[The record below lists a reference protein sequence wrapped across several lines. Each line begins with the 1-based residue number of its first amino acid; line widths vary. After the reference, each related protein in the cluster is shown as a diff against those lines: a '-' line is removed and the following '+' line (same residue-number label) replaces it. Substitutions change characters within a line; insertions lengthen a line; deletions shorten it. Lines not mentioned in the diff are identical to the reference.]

1 LPMLTPWMISM
12 SANLS
17 SEPSFSDVTV
27 PLTVNVEGIV
37 VVETDVVELLVVD
50 AAVVVVELVG
60 SEVFFVQA
68 AVAEAITN
76 VRTAMV
82 YRI

>member
-1 LPMLTPWMISM
+1 V
-12 SANLS
+12 
-17 SEPSFSDVTV
+17 D
-27 PLTVNVEGIV
+27 
-37 VVETDVVELLVVD
+37 TDVVELVVVD
-50 AAVVVVELVG
+50 AAVVVVELLG

-68 AVAEAITN
+68 AVAEARTN